1 LDIELPDVEHEIEI
15 PKKAV
20 RLPKKPEMSIN
31 MPKAAAKVQV
41 PKKPDVSLS
50 MPKKEM
56 KMPSP
61 PMVKM
66 QAPVNKAP
74 RYEPKLEFE
83 QQIEIQEIPN
93 I

>member
-1 LDIELPDVEHEIEI
+1 MPDVEHEIEI

-31 MPKAAAKVQV
+31 MPKAAAKVQL

-50 MPKKEM
+50 MPKKEI

-61 PMVKM
+61 PIVKM
-66 QAPVNKAP
+66 QVPVKKAP
-74 RYEPKLEFE
+74 KFEPKLDFE
-83 QQIEIQEIPN
+83 QEIEIPEIPK